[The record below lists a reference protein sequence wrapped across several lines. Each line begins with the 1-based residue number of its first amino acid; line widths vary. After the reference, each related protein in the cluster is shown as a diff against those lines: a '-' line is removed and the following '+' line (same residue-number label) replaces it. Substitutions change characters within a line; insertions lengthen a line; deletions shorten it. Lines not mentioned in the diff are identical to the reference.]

1 MLYVDKWV
9 FALDKGSQTITPP
22 LSTQINNG
30 MESHL
35 NTACWKEVTERH
47 LATWVNNYMLHFL
60 HTHSIYTHAWRKNL
74 HNVTNC
80 TVSTV
85 NGHILCWYIAWFTWN
100 GWNEVKTVLRDQTLS
115 HGTAI
120 NNQHGH
126 YLGCLLLNGPHTWFE
141 SAYPRHVH
149 LKLVS
154 LHCLKSLPTQLTQQW
169 LLTSLINKEMSV
181 PSGMVL
187 RDV

>member
-1 MLYVDKWV
+1 MLYVYKWV
-9 FALDKGSQTITPP
+9 CALDEGSQTITHRRV
-22 LSTQINNG
+22 LKINNG
-30 MESHL
+30 MEAIWTL
-35 NTACWKEVTERH
+35 RAGMIDKRH
-47 LATWVNNYMLHFL
+47 LATWWTTYMRTLPFIHIVFI
-60 HTHSIYTHAWRKNL
+60 HMHEEKTCTMY
-74 HNVTNC
+74 TNC